1 MVKINTENA
10 PKAIGPYSQAIKVDN
25 LLFISGQLGIDPK
38 TSTLLDG
45 IEAQA
50 NQAFKNIEEILK
62 ASNSSLADVCKT
74 TIFITD
80 LNNFS
85 LVNEIYSSYFK
96 NKPAR
101 SCVEISKLPKNA
113 LIEIEAIA
121 IVK

>member
-1 MVKINTENA
+1 MIKINTENA
-10 PKAIGPYSQAIKVDN
+10 PKAIGPYSQAIKIDN
-25 LLFISGQLGIDPK
+25 LLFVSGQLGINPE
-38 TSTLLDG
+38 TSTLLFG

-50 NQAFKNIEEILK
+50 NQAFKNIGEILK
-62 ASNSSLADVCKT
+62 ASNSSLDNVCKT

-96 NKPAR
+96 NNPAR
-101 SCVEISKLPKNA
+101 SCVEVSKLPKNA